1 MGKMLKQIACVAALS
16 ASSFAQADIL
26 NFEKSY
32 DSPWLFQGDHIEIGN
47 FWIETYNQPAQVG
60 DMVGAIIDGSDSGS
74 CLTGGCPVNNAS
86 QYYAGLGDG
95 YMYFG
100 MNDNSTFRLS
110 SLKASFIGAG
120 QASFPSVAG
129 VLVLQGFNA
138 DGSLLGGAFQLGLG
152 GPTGGSFKFSTY
164 DLSPMSNFNYSYV
177 RVLGYGCDPVLGC
190 VRNANLSNFGLDD
203 ITTITAVPEP
213 GSVALFGLGALGMAA
228 FTRRRRAV

>member
-1 MGKMLKQIACVAALS
+1 MGKMLKQIACVAALG

-86 QYYAGLGDG
+86 QYYAGLADG

>member
-1 MGKMLKQIACVAALS
+1 MGKMLKQIACVAALG

-86 QYYAGLGDG
+86 QYYAGLADG

-120 QASFPSVAG
+120 QTSFPAIAG

-138 DGSLLGGAFQLGLG
+138 NGSLLGGAFQLGLG
-152 GPTGGSFKFSTY
+152 GPTGGSFKFNTY
-164 DLSPMSNFNYSYV
+164 DLSPMSDYNYSFV
-177 RVLGYGCDPVLGC
+177 RVLGYGCDPTLGC
-190 VRNANLSNFGLDD
+190 VRNANLSNFALDD
-203 ITTITAVPEP
+203 ITTIPEP
-213 GSVALFGLGALGMAA
+213 GSIALLGLGALGMAA